1 MSLVKETYIIPLVQG
16 AFYSFFFFAGGIMQ
30 KTLDELNPNAQEE
43 ITQVIR
49 EELDF
54 LISNMFNNPEDFF
67 QLKGACDREEEFGN
81 YVSDLVA
88 IGLQQALG
96 IN

>member
-1 MSLVKETYIIPLVQG
+1 MSLVKETYIISLVQG
-16 AFYSFFFFAGGIMQ
+16 ASYSFFFFAGGIMQ
-30 KTLDELNPNAQEE
+30 KTFDELNPNAQEE

-67 QLKGACDREEEFGN
+67 QLTGASEREEEFGN

-88 IGLQQALG
+88 IGLKQALG
-96 IN
+96 NN